1 MIKEFA
7 FGTNNRHHFADVN
20 KMESYMNMAQDTFM
34 SLYDYDEHVIE
45 YVKSKRSLSGYDGIM
60 YMPDEFILDVDG
72 SNPEDALN
80 KLQGLLLLL
89 EDLDV
94 TKQTYFSGT
103 GFHVHIPQEAFRW
116 KPCDD
121 LHLKVKEE
129 LKSKGIFDFADP
141 SVTDKTRLIRV
152 PNTLNT
158 KSNLWKV
165 QLNGSPMDIKNIM
178 DYATTAKEIKEL
190 DHECDPVF
198 DVLKRKVKAT
208 AEYQKV
214 SLGRQPDPVNFP
226 CIQTMLEGTAQGQRH
241 QVALRLAAHFRWL
254 YPEDIVRNV
263 MEMWRKQ
270 VDNSEHPFTEKEM
283 DGIITNCYTGHDGA
297 GYRYGC
303 SDIVMDEY
311 CKNTCKLYKSKKS
324 QTMMD
329 AKTMEAEFMDFLAT
343 NREPLNLGKLYGQD
357 FPIYPGEV
365 VIVQAPPKSMKTML
379 LQNWVNSFK
388 RPTYFIEM
396 EMSPRQI
403 WSRFCMIEMGW
414 NDEQL
419 KEHYAQMSQSLT
431 DKFNWLTVEYG
442 SCYPSE
448 LEKRLSL
455 LAVKPE
461 IVVVD
466 HLGLLR
472 SKQRDNNMKVEE
484 ASQALMELA
493 VQHKVI
499 IFAVSEITKTA
510 MTEGMNIASSRG
522 SFRIAYNANKV
533 LSITPYKNDDNVIR
547 SLQVES
553 TANREK
559 EWLNVN
565 LPITGVQIR

>member
-1 MIKEFA
+1 
-7 FGTNNRHHFADVN
+7 
-20 KMESYMNMAQDTFM
+20 
-34 SLYDYDEHVIE
+34 
-45 YVKSKRSLSGYDGIM
+45 
-60 YMPDEFILDVDG
+60 
-72 SNPEDALN
+72 
-80 KLQGLLLLL
+80 
-89 EDLDV
+89 
-94 TKQTYFSGT
+94 
-103 GFHVHIPQEAFRW
+103 
-116 KPCDD
+116 
-121 LHLKVKEE
+121 
-129 LKSKGIFDFADP
+129 
-141 SVTDKTRLIRV
+141 
-152 PNTLNT
+152 
-158 KSNLWKV
+158 
-165 QLNGSPMDIKNIM
+165 
-178 DYATTAKEIKEL
+178 
-190 DHECDPVF
+190 
-198 DVLKRKVKAT
+198 
-208 AEYQKV
+208 
-214 SLGRQPDPVNFP
+214 
-226 CIQTMLEGTAQGQRH
+226 
-241 QVALRLAAHFRWL
+241 
-254 YPEDIVRNV
+254 
-263 MEMWRKQ
+263 
-270 VDNSEHPFTEKEM
+270 
-283 DGIITNCYTGHDGA
+283 
-297 GYRYGC
+297 
-303 SDIVMDEY
+303 
-311 CKNTCKLYKSKKS
+311 
-324 QTMMD
+324 
-329 AKTMEAEFMDFLAT
+329 
-343 NREPLNLGKLYGQD
+343 
-357 FPIYPGEV
+357 
-365 VIVQAPPKSMKTML
+365 MKTML

-419 KEHYAQMSQSLT
+419 KEHYSQLSESLT
-431 DKFNWLTVEYG
+431 EKFNWLTVEYG

-533 LSITPYKNDDNVIR
+533 LSITPYKNDDNVIK

-565 LPITGVQIR
+565 LPINGVKIQ